1 MSKLP
6 DAYVKAPTS
15 MKASTTTPAQ
25 PKPRTRRTRKAS
37 LISPEP
43 VKNPRELILHLTEDE
58 YQALEEARQKLNE
71 GGTEVTLE
79 QMIHRVFA
87 DWMMRARAVV
97 QAPLA
102 AVASATNADA
112 ASTEPAA
119 NTGSAASSAHR
130 DADMIARLRAFVA
143 APLRMW
149 RELASQVWRTSL
161 LRRS

>member
-15 MKASTTTPAQ
+15 MKASTATTAQ

-71 GGTEVTLE
+71 GGTEVALE

-102 AVASATNADA
+102 AMAGATDASETNVADA
-112 ASTEPAA
+112 AGTE
-119 NTGSAASSAHR
+119 SAASSAHR
-130 DADMIARLRAFVA
+130 NDDMIARLRAFVA

-149 RELASQVWRTSL
+149 RDLASQVWRTSL
-161 LRRS
+161 LRRG

>member
-15 MKASTTTPAQ
+15 VKASTTTTAQ
-25 PKPRTRRTRKAS
+25 PKPRPRRTRKAS

-43 VKNPRELILHLTEDE
+43 VKNPRELILHLTEEE

-112 ASTEPAA
+112 ATADSATNADGATST
-119 NTGSAASSAHR
+119 AHR
-130 DADMIARLRAFVA
+130 DDDMIARLRAFVA

-161 LRRS
+161 LRRG

>member
-15 MKASTTTPAQ
+15 VKASTTTAQ

-43 VKNPRELILHLTEDE
+43 VKNPSELILHLTEDE

-97 QAPLA
+97 QAVP
-102 AVASATNADA
+102 AVVANPTNADD
-112 ASTEPAA
+112 TA
-119 NTGSAASSAHR
+119 NAGNTPNTTRR
-130 DADMIARLRAFVA
+130 DDDMIARLRAFVA

-149 RELASQVWRTSL
+149 RELATQVWRTSL
-161 LRRS
+161 LGRR